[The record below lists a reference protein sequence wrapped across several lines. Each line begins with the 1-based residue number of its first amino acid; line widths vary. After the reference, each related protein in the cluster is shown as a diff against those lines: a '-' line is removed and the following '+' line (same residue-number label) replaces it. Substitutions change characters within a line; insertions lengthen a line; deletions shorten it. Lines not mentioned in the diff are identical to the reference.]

1 MRSSVTMQTEAP
13 MVFGLKLAKV
23 NPTRAV
29 AMVKGDRTSSHGQVE
44 RWGTHANRK
53 DMASWQRLTGISYS
67 KRKEVDW
74 HLSRQRTT
82 QRISKEDA
90 IKLWQGCEN
99 IDWRCVVADQHGL
112 QTTYKE
118 LLAESGDTNN
128 GRKSE
133 SSMVGEDITL
143 SDLQLKQH

>member
-67 KRKEVDW
+67 KRKEVNW
-74 HLSRQRTT
+74 YISCQRTKHQESED
-82 QRISKEDA
+82 QRE
-90 IKLWQGCEN
+90 
-99 IDWRCVVADQHGL
+99 R
-112 QTTYKE
+112 QTTCKE

-133 SSMVGEDITL
+133 SSTVGEDATL
-143 SDLQLKQH
+143 SDFQLKQC